1 MPIKYPVAPGSILL
15 CNYNTGF
22 IAPEMV
28 KRRPAIVISPRLQ
41 RRDGLCTVVPLST
54 TPPASELP
62 YQCRLELTEVLPPPF
77 TSTTMWVKADML
89 ATVCFER
96 LDLFRT
102 ERDQSGKRKYLTPKI
117 CSGDLIRVRCCVLY
131 ALGLGTLTQALA

>member
-1 MPIKYPVAPGSILL
+1 MSIKYPVAPGTILL
-15 CNYNTGF
+15 CNYATGF
-22 IAPEMV
+22 VAPEMV
-28 KRRPAIVISPRLQ
+28 KRRPAVVISPRLH

-54 TPPASELP
+54 TPPAGEFL
-62 YQCRLELTEVLPPPF
+62 YQCRLELTEALPSPF

-102 ERDQSGKRKYLTPKI
+102 GRDQSGKRKFLTPKI
-117 CSGDLIRVRCCVLY
+117 CPEDLIRVRCCVLH
-131 ALGLGTLTQALA
+131 ALGLGTLTQALL